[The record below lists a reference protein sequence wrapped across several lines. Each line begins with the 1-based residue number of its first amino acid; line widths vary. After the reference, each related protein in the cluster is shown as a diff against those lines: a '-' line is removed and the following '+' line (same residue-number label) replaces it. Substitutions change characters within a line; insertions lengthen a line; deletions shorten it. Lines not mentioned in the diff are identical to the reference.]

1 MAEAITVYTITRTS
15 RGTSL
20 NLIRSG
26 GPVSDDSTQYL
37 VQEVHNFGGFFGG
50 DTVTLTATQQGNP
63 DDERTLTIDE
73 RAFTN
78 VRDRHTI
85 AAGMLLALK
94 LTGERVDRAELRGA
108 ATQTELRAAL
118 GPAQPE
124 APLDGP
130 RILSYRCDA
139 CGLWG
144 AGAPEAGK
152 CRVCGKPL

>member
-1 MAEAITVYTITRTS
+1 MVEAITVYTITRTS

-50 DTVTLTATQQGNP
+50 DTVTLTATQQGTP

-94 LTGERVDRAELRGA
+94 LTGERVDRGEPPG
-108 ATQTELRAAL
+108 
-118 GPAQPE
+118 
-124 APLDGP
+124 
-130 RILSYRCDA
+130 
-139 CGLWG
+139 
-144 AGAPEAGK
+144 
-152 CRVCGKPL
+152 